1 MLETILYGDNYNA
14 PLKIRISKTLN
25 SIREDIEKASNK
37 SEFSDYI
44 RWYFKKNDINLEIG
58 EILVTKVKKALA
70 NIISEEI
77 YKLFRINTSFHIK
90 PLYEEDEDD
99 FIRTKYVGVAIYLE
113 ISFYINFNKM

>member
-1 MLETILYGDNYNA
+1 MLETILYGDIYNA

-90 PLYEEDEDD
+90 
-99 FIRTKYVGVAIYLE
+99 FH
-113 ISFYINFNKM
+113 SFLASL